1 MNAAAPGNADRR
13 RLAASFVDGPHVAA
27 SVSAEQRLNDWF
39 AELEPAQTAAL
50 DALLV
55 HPKARRIL
63 LGIAEFSPYLFEL
76 ARSDVARL
84 IRILSSDPE
93 THLAR
98 LIEQTSREVLA
109 ASDEAEVMHLLRRMK
124 AEAALLIAL
133 CDIGGV
139 WPVMRVTAALTDLAV
154 AAVQSALRYLLRQ
167 EVARGRM
174 IAADPE
180 HPETGSGLIVLAMGK
195 MGAGE
200 LNYSSDIDLIVFF
213 DPEATSLADDIEPQ
227 PFFVRLTQAMARILQ
242 QRSGEG
248 YVFRVDLRLRPDP
261 ASTHVAISTDA
272 ALHYYEREGRT
283 WERAAMIKA
292 RPCAGD
298 AKAGEALVAELA
310 PFVWRKHLDFA
321 ALADVHDMKR
331 QMQTYRGQS
340 EISVEGHNVKVGRG
354 GIREIEFFAQTQQ
367 LIAGGRHPDL
377 RVRPT
382 LNALDV
388 LAGSDWITYQAR
400 DELAE
405 AYQFLRRVEHRLQ
418 MIADEQTHSLPEEAE
433 AIERFANFFGYE
445 NREAFAKDLLAQ
457 LKIVQSH
464 YAKLFEGAD
473 PTGTAKLP
481 QLNYGAGPE
490 DQRLLEHLANL
501 GFKKPVAAAKTVQQ
515 WIEGDYRALRV
526 EATRAAFL
534 EFIPGLIDGL
544 ADAEEPDD
552 AVVAFDRFLAALQ
565 RGGRLI
571 SLLSQNR
578 DLVAL
583 VALILGAAP
592 RLGDMLARQPQIMDG
607 LIDPRFFGAMPDKKE
622 LSERLAATLKDAASY
637 EDFLDRLRL
646 FGQESLFLI
655 GTRILSGTV
664 SAQQASVAFADVA
677 EGIVHTVHGL
687 VTDQFAA
694 QYGRIKGQETAI
706 IAMGRLGSREMT
718 ASSDLDLILLY
729 DYDDEAPDSDGERS
743 LHGAQYFARFTQ
755 RLISA
760 FTTRTNYGVLYEV
773 DMRLRPSGRAGP
785 VASRVDSFADYQERE
800 AWTWEHMALTRARV
814 VSASPQFGE
823 RIEAIIRGV
832 LTRPRDAAGTAN
844 DVADMRR
851 AIALE
856 KGEDDIWDLKLAAG
870 GLVDIDFIAQ
880 YLQLVHAAAKPDI
893 LSVSTLQVLDSAAR
907 LGVLGQSEAAI
918 LRSAARLYHDLT
930 QILRLCVSGKFNPET
945 AGEDLLRV
953 MARAGDT
960 PDFSALEA
968 RLRET
973 QGEVRRVFNAIVGEN
988 KTPA

>member
-1 MNAAAPGNADRR
+1 MNVSAPDTADRHP
-13 RLAASFVDGPHVAA
+13 LAARFVDGPHVAA
-27 SVSAEQRLNDWF
+27 FDSAEQRQTDWL
-39 AELEPAQTAAL
+39 AELAPEQSAAIR
-50 DALLV
+50 ALLG
-55 HPKARRIL
+55 HARARQIL
-63 LGIAEFSPYLFEL
+63 LGIAEFSPFLFEL
-76 ARSDVARL
+76 ARADAARL
-84 IRILSSDPE
+84 IRLLSCDPE
-93 THLAR
+93 PYLAS
-98 LIEQTSREVLA
+98 LIERTSREVFA
-109 ASDEAEVMHLLRRMK
+109 AADEAEAMRLLRRMK

-154 AAVQSALRYLLRQ
+154 ASVQSGLRFLLRQ
-167 EVARGRM
+167 EAVRGRLLP
-174 IAADPE
+174 ADPDR
-180 HPETGSGLIVLAMGK
+180 PEQGSGLIVLAMGK

-213 DPEATSLADDIEPQ
+213 DRSATSVAEDIEPQ
-227 PFFVRLTQAMARILQ
+227 PFFVRVTQALARLLQ
-242 QRSGEG
+242 QRSGDG

-261 ASTHVAISTDA
+261 ASTQVAISTEA

-298 AKAGEALVAELA
+298 PEAGEALLVEIA

-340 EISVEGHNVKVGRG
+340 QIAVEGHNVKVGRG

-367 LIAGGRHPDL
+367 LIAGGRHAEL
-377 RVRPT
+377 RVRRT
-382 LNALDV
+382 LEALDV
-388 LAGSDWITYQAR
+388 LASSNWITHEAR
-400 DELAE
+400 DELTA
-405 AYQFLRRVEHRLQ
+405 AYEFLRRVEHRLQ
-418 MIADEQTHSLPEEAE
+418 MMGDEQTHALPDDAE
-433 AIERFANFFGYE
+433 AVERFAQFFGYE
-445 NREAFAKDLLAQ
+445 GRGAFAEDLLRH
-457 LKIVQSH
+457 LNIVQGH
-464 YAKLFEGAD
+464 YAKLFEGD
-473 PTGTAKLP
+473 EPTGTAKLP
-481 QLNYGAGPE
+481 NVDYGAGPE
-490 DQRLLEHLANL
+490 DTRLLDHLAAL
-501 GFKKPVAAAKTVQQ
+501 GFRKPLLVARTIRQ
-515 WIEGDYRALRV
+515 WIEDDYRALRA
-526 EATRAAFL
+526 ETTRSAFL
-534 EFIPGLIDGL
+534 EFIPGLIHGL
-544 ADAEEPDD
+544 AHAEEPDD
-552 AVVAFDRFLAALQ
+552 AVVAFDRFLQAVQ

-578 DLVAL
+578 ELVAL

-622 LSERLAATLKDAASY
+622 LSGRLADTLRDAASY

-664 SAQQASVAFADVA
+664 SAQHASVAFADVA
-677 EGIVHTVHGL
+677 EGIVHTVDGL

-694 QYGRIKGQETAI
+694 QYGRISEQQTAI
-706 IAMGRLGSREMT
+706 LAMGRLGSREMT

-729 DYDDEAPDSDGERS
+729 DYDHENPDSDGERS

-760 FTTRTNYGVLYEV
+760 FTTRTNYGVLYDV

-785 VASRVDSFADYQERE
+785 LASRIDSFAEYQQHE

-814 VSASPQFGE
+814 ISSTPEFRE
-823 RIEAIIRGV
+823 KIEAVIRDV
-832 LTRPRDAAGTAN
+832 LTRPRDPAATAA

-851 AIALE
+851 AIAQE
-856 KGEDDIWDLKLAAG
+856 KGEDDVWDLKLAAG

-880 YLQLVHAAAKPDI
+880 YLQLVHAATRPEI
-893 LSVSTLQVLDSAAR
+893 LSVSTLQVLDNAAR
-907 LGVLGQSEAAI
+907 LGVLAHSEAEI
-918 LRSAARLYHDLT
+918 LRTAARLYHDLT
-930 QILRLCVSGKFNPET
+930 QILRLCVVGKFNPQT

-953 MARAGDT
+953 MARAGDA

-968 RLRET
+968 RVRET
-973 QGEVRRVFNAIVGEN
+973 QAEVRRVFNAIVAGE
-988 KTPA
+988 

>member
-1 MNAAAPGNADRR
+1 MTIRGATEANVKSTA
-13 RLAASFVDGPHVAA
+13 LAARFVDGPHVAA
-27 SVSAEQRLNDWF
+27 PAHAEQRLNDWL
-39 AELEPAQTAAL
+39 AELEPALSAAL
-50 DALLV
+50 DQLADL
-55 HPKARRIL
+55 PRAKNIL

-76 ARSDVARL
+76 VRADAARL
-84 IRILSSDPE
+84 KRLLACDPEAHLAALIDKTSSD
-93 THLAR
+93 
-98 LIEQTSREVLA
+98 VLA
-109 ASDEAEVMHLLRRMK
+109 APGEADAMLLLRRMK

-154 AAVQSALRYLLRQ
+154 ASVQMALRFQLRQ
-167 EVARGRM
+167 EVSRGRM
-174 IAADPE
+174 NAPDPDR
-180 HPETGSGLIVLAMGK
+180 PEEGSGLIVLAMGK

-213 DPEATSLADDIEPQ
+213 DRNATSLAPDIEPQ
-227 PFFVRLTQAMARILQ
+227 PFFVRVTQGMARLLQ

-261 ASTHVAISTDA
+261 ASTQVAISTEA

-298 AKAGEALVAELA
+298 LEAGEALIGEIA

-367 LIAGGRHPDL
+367 LIAGGRHPEL

-382 LNALDV
+382 LQALDV
-388 LAGSDWITYQAR
+388 LATSNWITYEAR
-400 DELAE
+400 DELGT
-405 AYQFLRRVEHRLQ
+405 AYEFLRRVEHRLQ
-418 MIADEQTHSLPEEAE
+418 MIADEQTHTLPDEAG
-433 AIERFANFFGYE
+433 AVERFAHFFGYDS
-445 NREAFAKDLLAQ
+445 RDAFAGDLIGHLN
-457 LKIVQSH
+457 IVQGH
-464 YAKLFEGAD
+464 YSRLFEGD
-473 PTGTAKLP
+473 PAGTVKLP
-481 QLNYGAGPE
+481 DVDYGAGPE
-490 DQRLLEHLANL
+490 DQRLLDHLLAL
-501 GFKKPVAAAKTVQQ
+501 GFKKPVMVATTLRQ
-515 WIEGDYRALRV
+515 WLTGGYRALRN
-526 EATRAAFL
+526 EATRNAFV
-534 EFIPGLIDGL
+534 EFMPGLIDGL
-544 ADAEEPDD
+544 AHAEEPDD
-552 AVVAFDRFLAALQ
+552 AVTAFDRFLGALQ

-607 LIDPRFFGAMPDKKE
+607 LIDPRFFGAMPDRKE
-622 LSERLAATLKDAASY
+622 LSERLATTLQDADSY

-664 SAQQASVAFADVA
+664 SAQQAGTAFADVA

-694 QYGRIKGQETAI
+694 QYGRIREQETAI
-706 IAMGRLGSREMT
+706 VAMGRLGSREMT

-729 DYDDEAPDSDGERS
+729 DYDHEQPDSDGERS

-760 FTTRTNYGVLYEV
+760 FTTRTNYGVLYEI

-785 VASRVDSFADYQERE
+785 LASRLDSFADYQERE

-814 VSASPQFGE
+814 ISSSPE
-823 RIEAIIRGV
+823 LRRRIEEVIRAV
-832 LTRPRDAAGTAN
+832 LMRPRDATATAA

-851 AIALE
+851 AIAEE
-856 KGEDDIWDLKLAAG
+856 KGEKDIWDLKNAAG
-870 GLVDIDFIAQ
+870 GITDIDFIAQ
-880 YLQLVHAAAKPDI
+880 YLQLVYAAERPDI
-893 LSVSTLQVLDSAAR
+893 LNVSTSAVLDNAAR
-907 LGVLGQSEAAI
+907 LGVLPQSEAEI

-930 QILRLCVSGKFNPET
+930 QVIRLCVAGKFNPEA
-945 AGEDLLRV
+945 AGVDLRRV
-953 MARAGDT
+953 MARAGDA

-968 RLRET
+968 RVRET
-973 QGEVRRVFNAIVGEN
+973 QGEVRRVFQALVG
-988 KTPA
+988 

>member
-1 MNAAAPGNADRR
+1 MNASAPGNAERHR
-13 RLAASFVDGPHVAA
+13 PLAARFVEGPYVAA
-27 SVSAEQRLNDWF
+27 PDIAEQRLGDWLS
-39 AELEPAQTAAL
+39 ELEPAQSAAIDTLL
-50 DALLV
+50 DHA
-55 HPKARRIL
+55 HARNIL
-63 LGIAEFSPYLFEL
+63 LGISAFSPYLFDL
-76 ARSDVARL
+76 VRADASRL
-84 IRILSSDPE
+84 TRILSCDPE
-93 THLAR
+93 SHLSA
-98 LIEQTSREVLA
+98 LIDVTSRAVWS
-109 ASDEAEVMHLLRRMK
+109 ASGEADAMHLLRHMK

-139 WPVMRVTAALTDLAV
+139 WPVMQVTAALTNLAV
-154 AAVQSALRYLLRQ
+154 ASVKMALRFLLRN
-167 EVARGRM
+167 EAARGR
-174 IAADPE
+174 IKPPDPE
-180 HPETGSGLIVLAMGK
+180 RPEVGSGLIVLAMGK

-213 DPEATSLADDIEPQ
+213 DRNATSLAEDIEAQ
-227 PFFVRLTQAMARILQ
+227 PFFVRVTQGMARLLQ

-261 ASTHVAISTDA
+261 ASTQVAISTEA

-298 AKAGEALVAELA
+298 LVAGEALVAEIA

-331 QMQTYRGQS
+331 QMQTFRGQS
-340 EISVEGHNVKVGRG
+340 EIAVEGHNVKVGRG

-367 LIAGGRHPDL
+367 LIAGGRHPEL

-382 LNALDV
+382 LQALDV
-388 LAGSDWITYQAR
+388 LANSNWITFEAR
-400 DELAE
+400 DQLTV
-405 AYQFLRRVEHRLQ
+405 AYEFLRRVEHRLQ
-418 MIADEQTHSLPEEAE
+418 MIADEQTHSLPEEPE
-433 AIERFANFFGYE
+433 AVERFANFMGYASRDVFA
-445 NREAFAKDLLAQ
+445 RELVGQ
-457 LKIVQSH
+457 LNIVQGH
-464 YAKLFEGAD
+464 YSRLFEGD
-473 PTGTAKLP
+473 PAGTEKLP
-481 QLNYGAGPE
+481 DVNYAAGPE
-490 DQRLLEHLANL
+490 DQRLLDHLLSL
-501 GFKKPVAAAKTVQQ
+501 GFKKPAMVATTVQQ
-515 WIEGDYRALRV
+515 WLTEDYRGLRN
-526 EATRAAFL
+526 EATRNAFI
-534 EFIPGLIDGL
+534 EFVPGLIDGL
-544 ADAEEPDD
+544 AHAEEPDN
-552 AVVAFDRFLAALQ
+552 AVTAFDRFLQALQ

-571 SLLSQNR
+571 SLLSQNP

-607 LIDPRFFGAMPDKKE
+607 LIDPRFFGAMPDQKE
-622 LSERLAATLKDAASY
+622 LSARLAATLEDADSY

-664 SAQQASVAFADVA
+664 SAQQAGTAFADVA

-687 VTDQFAA
+687 VTNQFAG
-694 QYGRIKGQETAI
+694 QYGRIRDQETAI
-706 IAMGRLGSREMT
+706 VAMGRLGGREMT

-729 DYDDEAPDSDGERS
+729 DYDHEQPDSDGERA

-760 FTTRTNYGVLYEV
+760 FTTRTNYGVLYEI

-785 VASRVDSFADYQERE
+785 LASRLDSFADYQERE

-814 VSASPQFGE
+814 ISSSPAFAKK
-823 RIEAIIRGV
+823 IEDVIRAV
-832 LTRPRDAAGTAN
+832 LTRPRDPVATAA

-851 AIALE
+851 AIAQE
-856 KGEDDIWDLKLAAG
+856 KGEDDVWDLKYAAG
-870 GLVDIDFIAQ
+870 GTVDIDFVAQ
-880 YLQLVHAAAKPDI
+880 HLQLVHAAERPDI
-893 LSVSTLQVLDSAAR
+893 LNVSTLAVIDNAAR
-907 LGVLGQSEAAI
+907 LGVLAASDAAV
-918 LRSAARLYHDLT
+918 LRSAGRLYHDLT
-930 QILRLCVSGKFNPET
+930 QIIRLCVSGKFNPAT
-945 AGEDLLRV
+945 SGEALLRV

-960 PDFSALEA
+960 PDFSALQA

-973 QGEVRRVFNAIVGEN
+973 QAEVRRVFTAVVG
-988 KTPA
+988 